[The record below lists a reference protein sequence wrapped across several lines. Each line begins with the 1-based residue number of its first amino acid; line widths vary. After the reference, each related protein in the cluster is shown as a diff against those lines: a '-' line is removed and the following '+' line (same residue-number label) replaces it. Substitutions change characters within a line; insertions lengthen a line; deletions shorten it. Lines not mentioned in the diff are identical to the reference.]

1 MPAVNT
7 VTAPRHFGPAHDLL
21 CRYGAQ
27 FDAQPEP
34 GSPMLS
40 LMIDGVHMLRLRALP
55 HSGVQVSAW
64 LRALP
69 EPGMARD
76 NLLIAAGKVAGGLM
90 AAHAAHCVVDARER
104 ALWLQQLSPADSL
117 QDIDDTVGALV
128 NALAA
133 WKPLIGKA

>member
-1 MPAVNT
+1 MNIA
-7 VTAPRHFGPAHDLL
+7 TATHFFGPAYDLL

-27 FDAQPEP
+27 FDAQPES
-34 GSPMLS
+34 GSSVLA
-40 LMIDGVHMLRLRALP
+40 LMVDGAHMLRLRALP
-55 HSGVQVSAW
+55 RQGVQVSAW

-69 EPGMARD
+69 EAGAARD
-76 NLLIAAGKVAGGLM
+76 NLLIEAGKVAAGLM
-90 AAHAAHCVVDARER
+90 AGHAAHCVVDVRER
-104 ALWLQQLSPADSL
+104 ALWLQQLSPAHSL